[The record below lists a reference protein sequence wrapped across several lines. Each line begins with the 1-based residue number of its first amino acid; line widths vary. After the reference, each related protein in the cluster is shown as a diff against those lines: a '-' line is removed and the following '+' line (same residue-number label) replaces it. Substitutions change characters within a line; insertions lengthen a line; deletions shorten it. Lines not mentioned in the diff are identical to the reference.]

1 MSQIKILLDVVS
13 DVRHLA
19 DSLETYAK
27 ALIISEKADEFE
39 EISSAQENPYPD
51 EPAEPAEPAEPVKTY
66 KLTDVRAVL
75 AEISQSGHTA
85 EVKKLLQKYGSKKLS
100 EVNPKDYAKL
110 MEDAEVLKN
119 AG

>member
-39 EISSAQENPYPD
+39 EICSAQENPFP
-51 EPAEPAEPAEPVKTY
+51 EEPVKTY
-66 KLTDVRAVL
+66 SLTDVRAVL
-75 AEISQSGHTA
+75 AEVSQSGHTT
-85 EVKKLLQKYGSKKLS
+85 EVKKLLQKYGCKKLS
-100 EVNPKDYAKL
+100 EVNPEDYVQL
-110 MEDAEVLKN
+110 MKDAEVLKN

>member
-39 EISSAQENPYPD
+39 EICSAQENSYPD
-51 EPAEPAEPAEPVKTY
+51 EPAEPIKTY
-66 KLTDVRAVL
+66 ELTDVRAIL
-75 AEISQSGHTA
+75 AEISQSGKTN
-85 EVKKLLQKYGSKKLS
+85 EVKKLLQKYGCKKLS
-100 EVNPKDYAKL
+100 EVNAEDYANL
-110 MEDAEVLKN
+110 MKDAEVLKN

>member
-39 EISSAQENPYPD
+39 EICSAQENPYPD
-51 EPAEPAEPAEPVKTY
+51 EPVKTY
-66 KLTDVRAVL
+66 ELTDVRAVL

-100 EVNPKDYAKL
+100 EVNPEDYAKL

>member
-39 EISSAQENPYPD
+39 EICPAQENSCP
-51 EPAEPAEPAEPVKTY
+51 EESVKTY
-66 KLTDVRAVL
+66 ELTDVRAVL
-75 AEISQSGHTA
+75 AEISQSGKTN

-100 EVNPKDYAKL
+100 EVNPKDYAQL
-110 MEDAEVLKN
+110 MKDAEVLKN